1 MNLLGEDGRVDSTV
15 YRRGADGK
23 LVAIPESTHS
33 QREPKPAK
41 PPRKPKRDRVS
52 DEPTS
57 QLSGYKKLKR
67 HPLFKIFRV
76 LRIVVA
82 SYVAF
87 YLWLGY
93 WVNSN
98 LQQVPATPATATADT
113 DGINWLMVGS
123 DSRAGL
129 SKKEQ
134 KELKTGKDEGAQRT
148 DTIMIVHIG
157 TDGKTTLVSIPR
169 DSYVKIPAHIA
180 ADGTDVEQRKNKINA
195 AYSFGGA
202 PLLVETVELNTGLH
216 IDHYMEVGFA
226 GVRDLTD
233 AVGGVDICVPQDYQ
247 DENSGLDI
255 KEGCQR
261 LDGKTALAYVRMRY
275 ADPTGDIGR
284 IGRQQQFVSALL
296 HRAATPSVV
305 LHPLRAKS
313 LAQAGVGALTVG
325 ENDGVRDIA
334 KFGMGMRQITQGKG
348 EVVTVPISDPDAQ
361 TAAGS
366 SVLWD
371 KKKAKKLFVSLGAPS

>member
-1 MNLLGEDGRVDSTV
+1 
-15 YRRGADGK
+15 
-23 LVAIPESTHS
+23 
-33 QREPKPAK
+33 
-41 PPRKPKRDRVS
+41 
-52 DEPTS
+52 
-57 QLSGYKKLKR
+57 
-67 HPLFKIFRV
+67 
-76 LRIVVA
+76 
-82 SYVAF
+82 
-87 YLWLGY
+87 
-93 WVNSN
+93 
-98 LQQVPATPATATADT
+98 
-113 DGINWLMVGS
+113 MVGS

-129 SKKEQ
+129 TKKEQ

-157 TDGKTTLVSIPR
+157 TDGKTTIVSIPR
-169 DSYVKIPAHIA
+169 DSYVKIPAHTSS
-180 ADGTDVEQRKNKINA
+180 DGTEVEQRKNKINA

-296 HRAATPSVV
+296 HRSVTPGVA
-305 LHPLRAKS
+305 LHPIRAKS
-313 LAQAGVGALTVG
+313 LAQAGVAALVVG
-325 ENDGVRDIA
+325 ENDGVRDLA
-334 KFGMGMRQITQGKG
+334 KFAMAMRQITQGKG